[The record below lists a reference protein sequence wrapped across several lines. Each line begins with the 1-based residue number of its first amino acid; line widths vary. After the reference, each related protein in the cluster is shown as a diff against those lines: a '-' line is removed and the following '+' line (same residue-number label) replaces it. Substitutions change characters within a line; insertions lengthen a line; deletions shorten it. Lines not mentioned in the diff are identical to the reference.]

1 MTEKPSEVRFRLI
14 RADDLPATNPEND
27 AFVFG
32 LQDTKEAL
40 IAPARGPNGEFVF
53 DFSLTVKPGADPE
66 RPVFGGRFA
75 SGPASDRFV
84 YLAWRSVPRGV
95 WINRLKAKLSAID
108 WAMVHAAQAADAP
121 IEADLSGRPPGSG
134 KTPIPWRIGGP

>member
-1 MTEKPSEVRFRLI
+1 MAEKPSEVRFRLI
-14 RADDLPATNPEND
+14 RADDVPATNPEND

-32 LQDTKEAL
+32 LQDTKEQLVAGV
-40 IAPARGPNGEFVF
+40 RGPNGEFVF
-53 DFSLTVKPGADPE
+53 DFSLTVKPGADPA

-84 YLAWRSVPRGV
+84 YLGWRSIPRGV

-108 WAMVHAAQAADAP
+108 WVMVRAAQMADAP